1 VLRLYTKGDFIARVE
16 HDAPELLRADLAEAL
31 LVLHGAG
38 VGSPDSVA
46 WLSAPPPARVAAAEE
61 LLSLLG
67 ALDSSLHLTEIGR
80 RMLELPLHP
89 RLARVMVEGERRG
102 VGEVAALIAALLGER
117 DLRQASRTDF
127 SGGRPGADTATGP
140 SDVLELVD
148 AFELARSLDFQ
159 PQRLRSHGLEPR
171 SVEAVARAERQ
182 LTRLLGRERRRV
194 EYDDDPEQALLISVL
209 TGFADRVARR
219 RKPQGLDLILA
230 SGKSAKLSPTS
241 VVRNEELLLA
251 IDVEERSGRSGATE
265 GVVRVASAI
274 RSEWLLELYA
284 DKISLSDEMLWN
296 ADYERVENLSRLA
309 YGAVVLEESRS
320 AARASPESSAALAS
334 AVVDFGAQEFL
345 KGDALTTLAERLALV
360 ARHYPASGIS
370 ALDEGA
376 LKARVLALCDGATT
390 FAELR
395 ALDVPAALAANLS
408 STERRLLEEAVPERV
423 RLPGGRSMP
432 VHYESG
438 KPPFIESRLQDFF
451 GMKQGPRVCRG
462 KVPVTLHLLA
472 PNGRAQQ
479 VTSDLSGFWERHYAT
494 VRRELMRKYPRHP
507 WPEDG
512 ATATPPVWQ
521 PRPPRR

>member
-1 VLRLYTKGDFIARVE
+1 
-16 HDAPELLRADLAEAL
+16 
-31 LVLHGAG
+31 
-38 VGSPDSVA
+38 
-46 WLSAPPPARVAAAEE
+46 
-61 LLSLLG
+61 
-67 ALDSSLHLTEIGR
+67 LTEIGL

-102 VGEVAALIAALLGER
+102 VGETAALVAALLGER
-117 DLRQASRTDF
+117 DLRLASRTDF
-127 SGGRPGADTATGP
+127 SGGRSGADTATGP

-182 LTRLLGRERRRV
+182 LTRLLKRARRSV

-209 TGFADRVARR
+209 VGFADRVARR
-219 RKPQGLDLILA
+219 RKPQSLDLILS
-230 SGKSAKLSPTS
+230 SGKSAKLSATS

-251 IDVEERSGRSGATE
+251 VDVEERSGKTGATD

-274 RSEWLLELYA
+274 RAEWLLELYA
-284 DKISLSDEMLWN
+284 DQIALTDEFFWN
-296 ADYERVENLSRLA
+296 ADKERVENLSRMA

-320 AARASPESSAALAS
+320 AARPSPESSATLAA

-360 ARHYPASGIS
+360 ARHYPASGVS
-370 ALDEGA
+370 ALDEA
-376 LKARVLALCDGATT
+376 TLKTRVLALCEGATT

-395 ALDVPAALAANLS
+395 ALDVPAALAASLS
-408 STERRLLEEAVPERV
+408 TTERRLLEEAVPERV
-423 RLPGGRSMP
+423 RLPGGRSIA

-438 KPPFIESRLQDFF
+438 KPPYIESRLQDFF
-451 GMKQGPRVCRG
+451 GMADGPRLCG
-462 KVPVTLHLLA
+462 GALPVTLHLLA
-472 PNGRAQQ
+472 PNARAVQ
-479 VTSDLSGFWERHYAT
+479 VTSDLAGFWERHYPAI
-494 VRRELMRKYPRHP
+494 RRELMRRYPRHS

-512 ATATPPVWQ
+512 RHAEPPP